1 MSNVSMKSTINTSAD
16 ALWQGLRT
24 FYADLPGIECVVAG
38 SGVGAVRTFTLPDG
52 GQIIERLESLDD
64 EARTLTYAIINDSPL
79 PVNDYLSTMQV
90 TDTGDG
96 ECELTWSS
104 TFEPRGVPEKIAQ
117 KVIGGV
123 YSGGF
128 AAFNKTFGG

>member
-16 ALWQGLRT
+16 VLWQSLST
-24 FYADLPGIECVVAG
+24 FYMDLPGIECVVEG
-38 SGVGAVRTFTLPDG
+38 SGVGAVRTFTLPNG
-52 GQIIERLESLDD
+52 GQIVERLESLDD
-64 EARTLTYAIINDSPL
+64 QARTLTYSIINDSPL

-90 TDTGDG
+90 VDTGG
-96 ECELTWSS
+96 RQCELTWSS
-104 TFEPRGVPEKIAQ
+104 TFEPRGVPEAKAQ

-128 AAFNKTFGG
+128 AALNKTFGS